1 MANNAQKTHLAR
13 ELNQFAA
20 KKALDAIQ
28 KLGKALPASIVAVSG
43 SIVTVKFE
51 LNSPFTLPQ
60 VTMPILGSQWARV
73 PTQVGDKG
81 VVQPADAYLGGM
93 SGLGGGIADLTL
105 PGNLSALVWMPVG
118 NTDWD
123 TVDPNQYVIYGPNG
137 AVIRDSNSNTT
148 VTVDGQGN
156 AVIHGL
162 KSVST
167 DINGYGSRTT
177 FNGGSSFTVDN
188 YTTGATVTTNT
199 HAWSPPAL
207 PAP

>member
-73 PTQVGDKG
+73 PTQIGDKG

-93 SGLGGGIADLTL
+93 SGLGGGVADLTL

-118 NTDWD
+118 NIDWD
-123 TVDPNQYVIYGPNG
+123 PVDPNVYVIYGPNG
-137 AVIRDSNSNTT
+137 AMMRDAGSNGIISVTPTAISLTVAGHSIVIDSTG
-148 VTVDGQGN
+148 VIIDGRVFLEHQ
-156 AVIHGL
+156 H
-162 KSVST
+162 T
-167 DINGYGSRTT
+167 DVQSGPG
-177 FNGGSSFTVDN
+177 D
-188 YTTGATVTTNT
+188 TGPVV
-199 HAWSPPAL
+199 
-207 PAP
+207 